1 MLKAGMTPAEIQ
13 KAMAAGAAAKAKA
26 AAQEKEA
33 LENGQAIAEHDN
45 KMEV

>member
-1 MLKAGMTPAEIQ
+1 MTPAEIQ

-26 AAQEKEA
+26 AAAAREKEA